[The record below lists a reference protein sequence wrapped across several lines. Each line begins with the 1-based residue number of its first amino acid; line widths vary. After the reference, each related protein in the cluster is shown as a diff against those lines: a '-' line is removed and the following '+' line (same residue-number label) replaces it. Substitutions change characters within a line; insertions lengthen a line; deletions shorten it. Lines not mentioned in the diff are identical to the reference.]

1 MKLFVIAALAYF
13 FCLQFIFPGYFH
25 PLYPH
30 HDDFYFPP
38 GLSYDGHSLV
48 EKLHWPRPLGFLA
61 MEVLGKLGLKG
72 YLLVLVLVTLANA
85 ALTMSLARRIL
96 GQPISWFMA
105 LAYCILL
112 FAHPDFYVDY
122 LHDAFGTLSYFYL
135 ILAMHAWYSYR
146 ETNQARWPVVC
157 ALLLLAIGFT
167 KETYFVS
174 ALVFW
179 LIQIYSCR
187 GAQRRMSVMLF
198 AGSGLFFAA
207 GLAANAYSMKTV
219 LHLKTDIT
227 SPYHVGLAPAAVA
240 GGFWF
245 YASRLFH
252 PAVLALAVGGIAA
265 LNRRRGQMVMAVGLV
280 VAGVCALLPYSV
292 LPNHL
297 DSMYA
302 WTGATL
308 AFSPVL
314 FFFRPFNRP
323 EIWRT
328 AAVYGGVAAFVFLS
342 IRTSRAQYEEH
353 RWNIAQEQVNRN
365 IIDSY
370 PALKGLDGSA
380 RKVLVTGLDMPFQPF
395 HTASYIRS
403 EFGAGREWTVLIPE
417 GTAAAKSDAPVRSCP
432 PSSVRLIDY
441 DVAFGFA
448 SDGGLLRK
456 WSREQLHEAATRE
469 QTDRVLFPTLN
480 PIFDALAKDPSN
492 WEALLRG
499 GVVYFKWGEQDAAAD
514 YLERSAE
521 LSHHQNPYP
530 MFFLGQVR
538 EAQGKFTEAR
548 RYYSEAVA
556 LDPGRTNPAFR
567 AALERVR
574 EK

>member
-1 MKLFVIAALAYF
+1 MKLFVIAAVAYF
-13 FCLQFIFPGYFH
+13 FCLQFVFPGYFH
-25 PLYPH
+25 PLVPH

-48 EKLHWPRPLGFLA
+48 EKLQWPRPLGFLA

-72 YLLVLVLVTLANA
+72 YLFVLVLVTLANA
-85 ALTMSLARRIL
+85 ALTMSLARRIF

-105 LAYCILL
+105 LAYCVLL

-146 ETNQARWPVVC
+146 ETNQGRWPVVC
-157 ALLLLAIGFT
+157 AALILAIGFT

-179 LIQIYSCR
+179 VIQIYLCR
-187 GAQRRMSVMLF
+187 GAQRRMSVLLL
-198 AGSGLFFAA
+198 AGSCMFFAA
-207 GLAANAYSMKTV
+207 GLAANAYSMRNF
-219 LHLKTDIT
+219 LHLKTDVT
-227 SPYHVGLAPAAVA
+227 SPYHVSLAPAAVA
-240 GGFWF
+240 RGFWF

-252 PAVLALAVGGIAA
+252 PVGLVLIVGSLAVLY
-265 LNRRRGQMVMAVGLV
+265 RKREQMIMAGALV

-302 WTGATL
+302 WTGAAL
-308 AFSPVL
+308 VFSPVL
-314 FFFRPFNRP
+314 FFSRPFNRQ

-328 AAVYGGVAAFVFLS
+328 AVVYAGVAALAFLS

-353 RWNIAQEQVNRN
+353 RWNIEQEKINRN

-370 PALKGLDGSA
+370 PALKELDGSV
-380 RKVLVTGLDMPFQPF
+380 RRVLVNGLDMPFQPF

-403 EFGAGREWTVLIPE
+403 EFGAEREWTVLIPE
-417 GTAAAKSDAPVRSCP
+417 GASSAKSEAPVRSCP
-432 PSSVRLIDY
+432 PSAVRLSDY
-441 DVAFGFA
+441 EVAIGFA
-448 SDGGLLRK
+448 SDGSLLRQ
-456 WSREQLHEAATRE
+456 WSRAQLLEASTRE
-469 QTDRVLFPTLN
+469 QTDRILFPALN
-480 PIFDALAKDPSN
+480 PIFDALAKDPGN

-499 GVVYFKWGEQDAAAD
+499 GVVYFKWGEQDTAVN

-548 RYYSEAVA
+548 GYYSEAVA
-556 LDPGRTNPAFR
+556 LDPGRTNPAFW